1 MSINRVS
8 IKVGRKKLRSFQ
20 FSIEQDVCDHHDFYI
35 ECDAHILGD
44 FDGVINPD
52 DIYSW
57 IGKDAVIKVSNSS
70 VKNDE
75 LSFKGIINH
84 IELGKS
90 RSNYDRVTLYGK
102 SDTLLL
108 DDGQDVKSFTEKS
121 ISDIAKE
128 VLSPFSKKLKINISN
143 DVTIPYCTQYRET
156 PFDFISRLAFR
167 YGLWFYYDGQDLR
180 LGDYEATNEY
190 KLKLGTTT
198 NEYSMELIMLPCNYG
213 YQEYQYKKDEKF
225 EVLSS
230 DLTGPSMDNYGQ
242 AAMDASLGMFTPEHK
257 SNFTELFET
266 EKDIKDFATHR
277 LNSRAAQMMSL
288 NGDSKNPSLHIGT
301 KINVKDKKNKNVG
314 SYYITYISHSCDGQG
329 NYSNSF
335 KAIPAALKDAPPNAH
350 VRIPKA
356 HAQVATIKDNADPD
370 NMGRVQVQFPWQDKN
385 EATPWIRVVY
395 PYAGSGDAYFV
406 PEKED
411 QVMIG
416 FEHDNPDRP
425 FVMGS
430 VYHGK
435 KTPQYATDDNSI
447 KAIHTKSG
455 HRILFQEGDD
465 SMISII
471 TKDDKSSIVLSLNGD
486 GEINV
491 TTKGVLN
498 LKGKTI
504 NIEGDELNI
513 KMDSA
518 INMEAGQDL
527 TAKGMN
533 LALSADQDAS
543 VSGMTAKMEGQTEVG
558 ISGAQAKVEGQATTT
573 IKGGMVQIN

>member
-1 MSINRVS
+1 MRLKLRL
-8 IKVGRKKLRSFQ
+8 KVGSKNIRPDRFWLT
-20 FSIEQDVCDHHDFYI
+20 QDVNNHHTFTI
-35 ECDAHILGD
+35 ECDAKALGD
-44 FDGVINPD
+44 DNGLIDPD
-52 DIYSW
+52 EIYDLM
-57 IGKDAVIKVSNSS
+57 GKDVVFRAEDRDKA
-70 VKNDE
+70 KDK
-75 LSFKGIINH
+75 LSFKGIVNQID
-84 IELGKS
+84 LGKS
-90 RSNYDRVTLYGK
+90 HNNYDQVTLHGK

-108 DDGQDVKSFTEKS
+108 DDGYDVKSFTEKS
-121 ISDIAKE
+121 ISDIAKD
-128 VLSPFSKKLKINISN
+128 VLSPMSKNLKVNISN
-143 DVTIPYCTQYRET
+143 DITIPYCTQYQET
-156 PFDFISRLAFR
+156 PFDFISRLAFK
-167 YGLWFYYDGQDLR
+167 YGLWFYYDGHDLR

-190 KLKLGTTT
+190 TLMLGKTSS
-198 NEYSMELIMLPCNYG
+198 EYSMLLTMLPCNYG
-213 YQEYQYKKDEKF
+213 YRDYQYVEDKKL
-225 EVLSS
+225 EVVSS
-230 DLTGPSMDNYGQ
+230 DLSGPSMDNYGQ
-242 AAMDASLGMFTPEHK
+242 ASMDASLGIYTSTHK
-257 SNFTELFET
+257 SIFTEFFET

-288 NGDSKNPSLHIGT
+288 YGDSENPGLHIGT
-301 KINVKDKKNKNVG
+301 KINVKGKKKKNIG
-314 SYYITYISHSCDGQG
+314 SYYITHISHSCDSQG

-335 KAIPAALKDAPPNAH
+335 QAIPAALKNAPPNAH
-350 VRIPKA
+350 LHLPKSK
-356 HAQVATIKDNADPD
+356 AQVAVVKDNADPD

-491 TTKGVLN
+491 TTEGILN

-513 KMDSA
+513 NMDSA
-518 INMEAGQDL
+518 INLQAGKDL

-533 LALSADQDAS
+533 VALSADQDAS

-573 IKGGMVQIN
+573 IKGGLVQIN